1 MSNSKYT
8 PGPWTFRETGSSDNY
23 AIECNLS
30 YRKHNSQEER
40 VATVTTLNKSNMH
53 LIVTAPEMLEA
64 LEKVIRQL
72 PEELTL
78 DGEIFRDELKSLI
91 KKAKGE

>member
-8 PGPWTFRETGSSDNY
+8 PGPWVFDAGSMSVETCDGG
-23 AIECNLS
+23 L
-30 YRKHNSQEER
+30 
-40 VATVTTLNKSNMH
+40 VALPRSGGDLIKDFTTTQMANAR
-53 LIVTAPEMLEA
+53 LIASAPEMLEA

-91 KKAKGE
+91 KKAKGEK